1 MRCCV
6 VFCVVFCF
14 SQKTKQ
20 EIRIMKKAVI
30 YTRVSTHSQ
39 TVENQLLEL
48 REAAARLGYTVVKE
62 LRDEGISGAKG
73 KDQRKGFA
81 ELHRMI
87 SRKEIDCVMSISID
101 RLGRSIKDLQDLLAE
116 IEGVG
121 INLYIH
127 NNGINTATIAGKLVF
142 NIFASLASWERDLIR
157 ERTLA
162 GLARAK
168 SQGKRLGRPTNR
180 NEGTV
185 AAVKM
190 LRSQGLGICAIA
202 KTLRIGVSTTSEI
215 LKAVA

>member
-1 MRCCV
+1 M
-6 VFCVVFCF
+6 
-14 SQKTKQ
+14 KT
-20 EIRIMKKAVI
+20 AVI

-62 LRDEGISGAKG
+62 LQDEGISGAKG

-215 LKAVA
+215 LKAAA

>member
-1 MRCCV
+1 M
-6 VFCVVFCF
+6 
-14 SQKTKQ
+14 KT
-20 EIRIMKKAVI
+20 AVI

-81 ELHRMI
+81 ELHRII

-127 NNGINTATIAGKLVF
+127 NNGINTATPAGKLVF

-180 NEGTV
+180 NDGTV

-215 LKAVA
+215 LKAAA

>member
-1 MRCCV
+1 M
-6 VFCVVFCF
+6 
-14 SQKTKQ
+14 KT
-20 EIRIMKKAVI
+20 AVI

-215 LKAVA
+215 LKAAA

>member
-1 MRCCV
+1 
-6 VFCVVFCF
+6 
-14 SQKTKQ
+14 
-20 EIRIMKKAVI
+20 
-30 YTRVSTHSQ
+30 
-39 TVENQLLEL
+39 VENQLLEL

-215 LKAVA
+215 LKAAA

>member
-1 MRCCV
+1 M
-6 VFCVVFCF
+6 
-14 SQKTKQ
+14 KT
-20 EIRIMKKAVI
+20 AVI

-127 NNGINTATIAGKLVF
+127 NNGINTATPAGKLVF

-190 LRSQGLGICAIA
+190 LRSPGLGICAIA

-215 LKAVA
+215 LKAAA

>member
-1 MRCCV
+1 M
-6 VFCVVFCF
+6 
-14 SQKTKQ
+14 KT
-20 EIRIMKKAVI
+20 AVI

-81 ELHRMI
+81 ELHRII

-127 NNGINTATIAGKLVF
+127 NNGINTATL
-142 NIFASLASWERDLIR
+142 
-157 ERTLA
+157 T
-162 GLARAK
+162 
-168 SQGKRLGRPTNR
+168 
-180 NEGTV
+180 
-185 AAVKM
+185 
-190 LRSQGLGICAIA
+190 
-202 KTLRIGVSTTSEI
+202 
-215 LKAVA
+215 

>member
-1 MRCCV
+1 
-6 VFCVVFCF
+6 
-14 SQKTKQ
+14 
-20 EIRIMKKAVI
+20 MKKAVI

>member
-1 MRCCV
+1 
-6 VFCVVFCF
+6 
-14 SQKTKQ
+14 
-20 EIRIMKKAVI
+20 MKKAVI

-168 SQGKRLGRPTNR
+168 FQGKRLGRPTNR

>member
-1 MRCCV
+1 M
-6 VFCVVFCF
+6 
-14 SQKTKQ
+14 KT
-20 EIRIMKKAVI
+20 AVI

-127 NNGINTATIAGKLVF
+127 NNGINTATPAGKLVF

-215 LKAVA
+215 LKAAA